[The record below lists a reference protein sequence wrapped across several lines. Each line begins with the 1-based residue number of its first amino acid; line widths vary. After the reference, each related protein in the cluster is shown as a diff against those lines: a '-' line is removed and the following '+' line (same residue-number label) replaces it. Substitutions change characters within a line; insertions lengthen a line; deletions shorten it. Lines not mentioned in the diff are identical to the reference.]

1 MAQQERRPKT
11 VQDRACRAAGSH
23 SSDIMLGLERKR
35 FYRCAAALLSWQ
47 ARARVSRFSSFPPF
61 CGSFSVNI

>member
-1 MAQQERRPKT
+1 MAQQERRPKA

-47 ARARVSRFSSFPPF
+47 ARVTCFSLQFLSSFLRF
-61 CGSFSVNI
+61 VLG